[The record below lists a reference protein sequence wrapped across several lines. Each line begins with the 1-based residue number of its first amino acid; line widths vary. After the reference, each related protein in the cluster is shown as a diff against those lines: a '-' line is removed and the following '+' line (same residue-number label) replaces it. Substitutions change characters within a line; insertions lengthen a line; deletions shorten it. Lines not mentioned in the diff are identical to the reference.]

1 VVIKSVINYQKIL
14 NIMKSIA
21 IFLIILSFSILKVEA
36 QNLTW
41 TSNEIHLNF
50 KQPQNATSIP
60 TIKWIKPALDY
71 TSSQETRI
79 NIQADVT
86 SDIGIKSVFLSIGES
101 TSGTITGSKPFE
113 VEGNTFKIDM
123 PVNLSDGNRFIEITV
138 ENLMGAKVSS
148 RRNLII
154 GKDALDYI
162 SIDRKDIA
170 LIFVTD
176 NYDHWD
182 DLVNPVNDG
191 ETIAK
196 EIKEKYGFETEIIK
210 NPTTDE
216 VFQKIRE
223 YNLKRYKPQDQLLIF
238 FAGHGLF
245 DDAFGEGYVVARNSL
260 ANDLSRTTYIAHSR
274 LRGIINNI
282 PCQHILLMMDVC
294 FGGTLDPVIAKSRS
308 AADEVTE
315 RELLARKF
323 SYKTRKYLT
332 SGGKEYVSDGIAGQH
347 SPFASKFLES
357 LRTYGGADRL
367 LTLNEL
373 QVAMERLKTVPR
385 FGSFGDDERLS
396 DFIFVAR

>member
-1 VVIKSVINYQKIL
+1 MKKIL
-14 NIMKSIA
+14 ISIA
-21 IFLIILSFSILKVEA
+21 ITLCVLQATVA

-41 TSNEIHLNF
+41 SSNEIHLNF
-50 KQPQNATSIP
+50 KQPQNVSSIP
-60 TIKWIKPALDY
+60 YIKWIKPAMDY
-71 TSSQETRI
+71 TSSQETRVT
-79 NIQADVT
+79 IQAEIT
-86 SDIGIKSVFLSIGES
+86 SEIGIKSVVMSIGES
-101 TSGTITGSKPFE
+101 TTGTITGSKPFDA
-113 VEGNTFKIDM
+113 EGNTFKIEM
-123 PVNLSDGNRFIEITV
+123 PVNLTDGNRFIEITV
-138 ENLMGAKVSS
+138 ENLSGAKVSS

-154 GKDALDYI
+154 GKDAQDYI
-162 SIDRKDIA
+162 STDRKDIA

-196 EIKEKYGFETEIIK
+196 EIKEKYGFETEIIR

-216 VFQKIRE
+216 VFEKIRE

-260 ANDLSRTTYIAHSR
+260 ANDLSRTSYIAHSR

-373 QVAMERLKTVPR
+373 QVAMERLKTIPR

>member
-1 VVIKSVINYQKIL
+1 
-14 NIMKSIA
+14 MKSIA

-162 SIDRKDIA
+162 STDRKDIA

-373 QVAMERLKTVPR
+373 QLAMERLKTVPR

>member
-1 VVIKSVINYQKIL
+1 MKKIL
-14 NIMKSIA
+14 LNTVVTLLATQIS
-21 IFLIILSFSILKVEA
+21 VA

-41 TSNEIHLNF
+41 SSNEIHLNF

-60 TIKWIKPALDY
+60 NIKWIKPAMDY
-71 TSSQETRI
+71 TSSQETRVT
-79 NIQADVT
+79 IQAEIT
-86 SDIGIKSVFLSIGES
+86 SEAGIKSAFLAIGES

-123 PVNLSDGNRFIEITV
+123 PVNLSDGNRFVEITV
-138 ENLMGAKVSS
+138 ENLMGVKVSS

-162 SIDRKDIA
+162 STDRKDVA

-196 EIKEKYGFETEIIK
+196 EIKEKYGFETEIIR

-216 VFQKIRE
+216 VFEKIRE

-260 ANDLSRTTYIAHSR
+260 ANDLSRTSYIAHSR

-396 DFIFVAR
+396 DFVFVAR